1 MSSSSGSDSGSDS
14 SSSGSSSEEEKKVD
28 DSDTKRIP
36 PITERKLQLRHQLSI
51 YQVDE
56 EMFEDDQ
63 KYTVTG
69 QTATDVVLPNI
80 REANLKNGAVKQ
92 SRQLPN
98 TSNDLAGGFRDTSDS
113 QTMRNFAFN

>member
-1 MSSSSGSDSGSDS
+1 MSSSSGSDSGSGS

-63 KYTVTG
+63 KYTATG
-69 QTATDVVLPNI
+69 
-80 REANLKNGAVKQ
+80 
-92 SRQLPN
+92 
-98 TSNDLAGGFRDTSDS
+98 
-113 QTMRNFAFN
+113 